1 MGSFL
6 ENSMIRYMG
15 ARKNTEGGTIYVF
28 VINGL
33 LKEVREFEFKRHPGC
48 YETLP
53 AAVKAGIVANRKWLS
68 KL

>member
-1 MGSFL
+1 
-6 ENSMIRYMG
+6 MIRYMG
-15 ARKNTEGGTIYVF
+15 ARKNSDGGTVYVF

-33 LKEVREFEFKRHPGC
+33 LKEVREPELKRHPGC
-48 YETLP
+48 YDVLP